1 MKVIWLRFAAENLER
16 LYGSLKE
23 FSPKAAATLYNDILD
38 EVAKLGAFPQMAPVE
53 SLLAK
58 EPEVFRSLV
67 VCRRYKIV
75 YFIENETVKIVD
87 VWDCR
92 RDPKALVKKTTRK
105 R

>member
-1 MKVIWLRFAAENLER
+1 MKIIWLRFAAENLER

-38 EVAKLGAFPQMAPVE
+38 EVVKLSAFPQMAAKE
-53 SLLAK
+53 SLLVK

-67 VCRRYKIV
+67 VRRRYKVV
-75 YFIENETVKIVD
+75 YFIEDETVKIAD

-92 RDPKALVKKTTRK
+92 QDPKTLVKKIVK
-105 R
+105 K